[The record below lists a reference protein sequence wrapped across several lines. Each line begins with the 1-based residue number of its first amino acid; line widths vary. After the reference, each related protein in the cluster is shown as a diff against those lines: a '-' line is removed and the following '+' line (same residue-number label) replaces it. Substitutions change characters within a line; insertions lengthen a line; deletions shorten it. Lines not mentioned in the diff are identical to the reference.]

1 MQGRREHE
9 YEPCLYALLLDAP
22 GLRLRLL
29 SYRAEEREEQVP
41 GSLAWAPQGTP
52 VLLRGRPYEW
62 RGVLRAIFTRWK
74 DPPSVEALRAGRV
87 ATVRVSPRDVRG
99 GQCSADALGRAC
111 ELGDHESDAHGAVGV
126 VSYAGWRLEDLP
138 ATEVDAIVT
147 VVGAQVYYVIPSRS
161 VPEVLVAPEP
171 SGRPVAVGGAVVKA
185 PPPPPAERPLDVT
198 VPLERVH
205 FLDGSLTV
213 FIEDVGPLQIAEP
226 RSRHE
231 FEAIKPDLKKH
242 LPAGVRVTGTLRRG
256 GRHRVA
262 IADLGALDE
271 IFRVARRTEYL
282 QRISRERRWM
292 GAREV
297 LRELGEEPEGAGV
310 LTIPELGLD
319 RRGEAF
325 ARLFRLRDPSREV
338 QIQPNEAMLV
348 PVPATDGGPA
358 FWVWEMVEEGNATYL
373 FRPRTQAMAA
383 HLFEW
388 LGAPQMSR
396 RELLESGELRE
407 KVGFVARVIHRE
419 VDEPLDA
426 WWERLCAALGRR
438 PHPG

>member
-1 MQGRREHE
+1 MQGSREHE
-9 YEPCLYALLLDAP
+9 HEPCLYALLIDAP

-62 RGVLRAIFTRWK
+62 RVALRPFFTRWR
-74 DPPSVEALRAGRV
+74 DPPSVEALRAGRF
-87 ATVRVSPRDVRG
+87 ATVRVSPREVRG
-99 GQCSADALGRAC
+99 GQWSADALGRAC
-111 ELGDHESDAHGAVGV
+111 ELGDHQSDVHGAVGV
-126 VSYAGWRLEDLP
+126 VSYAGWRLADLP
-138 ATEVDAIVT
+138 ATEVEAIAT

-161 VPEVLVAPEP
+161 VPEDLVAP
-171 SGRPVAVGGAVVKA
+171 GRPRT
-185 PPPPPAERPLDVT
+185 P
-198 VPLERVH
+198 
-205 FLDGSLTV
+205 
-213 FIEDVGPLQIAEP
+213 
-226 RSRHE
+226 
-231 FEAIKPDLKKH
+231 
-242 LPAGVRVTGTLRRG
+242 
-256 GRHRVA
+256 
-262 IADLGALDE
+262 GALDE
-271 IFRVARRTEYL
+271 AIRAARRTEYL
-282 QRISRERRWM
+282 HRISRERRWM
-292 GAREV
+292 GARAI
-297 LRELGEEPEGAGV
+297 LRELGEEPDGAGV

-348 PVPATDGGPA
+348 PVPATDGGPV
-358 FWVWEMVEEGNATYL
+358 FWVWELVEEGNATYL

-426 WWERLCAALGRR
+426 WWERLCAALGRP